1 MNIIIKNTNKYDLNF
16 FNWLIEKIKSYLLM
30 FDDFSKYKQ
39 IEEYINSNILR
50 SKKYRYLSMHDIF
63 FIAAASY
70 ECINYGSTA
79 IIQINPQIKIY
90 NTNIKVIDICKI
102 LNYGSIS
109 VKGIDIFS
117 QIANH
122 IKLNL
127 NNYYREYCRGLS

>member
-30 FDDFSKYKQ
+30 FDDFSRYKQ

-102 LNYGSIS
+102 LNYGRIS

>member
-70 ECINYGSTA
+70 ECISYGSTA
-79 IIQINPQIKIY
+79 IIQINPQAKIY

-109 VKGIDIFS
+109 VKGTDVFS

>member
-30 FDDFSKYKQ
+30 FDDFSRYKQ

-79 IIQINPQIKIY
+79 IIQINPQIKINIRTIYLHHANNLLAYSYQIVLFLPLRTLSYVAMY
-90 NTNIKVIDICKI
+90 N
-102 LNYGSIS
+102 LH
-109 VKGIDIFS
+109 FF
-117 QIANH
+117 
-122 IKLNL
+122 
-127 NNYYREYCRGLS
+127 

>member
-50 SKKYRYLSMHDIF
+50 SKKYRYLSIHDIF
-63 FIAAASY
+63 FIAATSY
-70 ECINYGSTA
+70 ECVNYGSTV
-79 IIQINPQIKIY
+79 IIQINPQVKIY

-109 VKGIDIFS
+109 VKGTNVFS

>member
-16 FNWLIEKIKSYLLM
+16 FNWLNEKIKSYLLM
-30 FDDFSKYKQ
+30 FDDFSRYKQ

>member
-30 FDDFSKYKQ
+30 FDDFSRYKQ

-70 ECINYGSTA
+70 ECINYGSTV

-109 VKGIDIFS
+109 VKGIDVFS

-122 IKLNL
+122 VKLNL

>member
-30 FDDFSKYKQ
+30 FDDFSRYKQ

-63 FIAAASY
+63 VIAAASY

>member
-16 FNWLIEKIKSYLLM
+16 CNWLIENIKSYLLM
-30 FDDFSKYKQ
+30 FDDFSRYKQ

-122 IKLNL
+122 VKLNL

>member
-109 VKGIDIFS
+109 VKGTDVFS

-122 IKLNL
+122 VKLNL

>member
-30 FDDFSKYKQ
+30 FDDFSRYKQ

-109 VKGIDIFS
+109 VKGTDVFS

-122 IKLNL
+122 VKLNL

>member
-39 IEEYINSNILR
+39 IEEYINSNILK

-109 VKGIDIFS
+109 VKGIDVFS

>member
-30 FDDFSKYKQ
+30 IDDFSRYKQ

>member
-109 VKGIDIFS
+109 VKGIDVFS

>member
-30 FDDFSKYKQ
+30 FDDFSRYKQ

-127 NNYYREYCRGLS
+127 NNYYREYCRGFS

>member
-109 VKGIDIFS
+109 VKGIDVFS

-122 IKLNL
+122 VKLNL

>member
-70 ECINYGSTA
+70 ECTNYGSTA

>member
-1 MNIIIKNTNKYDLNF
+1 MNIIIKNTNKYDSNF
-16 FNWLIEKIKSYLLM
+16 VNWLIEKIKSYLLM
-30 FDDFSKYKQ
+30 FDDFSRYKQ

-79 IIQINPQIKIY
+79 IIQINPYIKIY

>member
-30 FDDFSKYKQ
+30 FDDFSRYKQ

-79 IIQINPQIKIY
+79 IIQINPYIKIY

>member
-30 FDDFSKYKQ
+30 FDDFSRYKQ

-50 SKKYRYLSMHDIF
+50 SKKQRYLSMHDIF

>member
-30 FDDFSKYKQ
+30 FDDFSRYKQ

-63 FIAAASY
+63 FIVAASY

-109 VKGIDIFS
+109 VKGIDVFS

>member
-109 VKGIDIFS
+109 VKGTDVFS

>member
-39 IEEYINSNILR
+39 IEEYINSNILK

>member
-30 FDDFSKYKQ
+30 FDDFSRYKQ

-79 IIQINPQIKIY
+79 IIQINHQIKIY

>member
-70 ECINYGSTA
+70 ECISYGSTA

-109 VKGIDIFS
+109 VKGTDVFS

>member
-70 ECINYGSTA
+70 ECISYGSTA

>member
-16 FNWLIEKIKSYLLM
+16 FNWLIEKIKSYLLI
-30 FDDFSKYKQ
+30 FDDFNRYKQ

-79 IIQINPQIKIY
+79 IIQINPQVKIY

-109 VKGIDIFS
+109 VKGTDVFS

>member
-16 FNWLIEKIKSYLLM
+16 FYWLIEKIKSYLLM
-30 FDDFSKYKQ
+30 FDDFSRYKQ

>member
-1 MNIIIKNTNKYDLNF
+1 MNIIIKNANKYDLNF

-30 FDDFSKYKQ
+30 FDNFSKYKQ

-63 FIAAASY
+63 FIAATSY
-70 ECINYGSTA
+70 ECINYGSTV
-79 IIQINPQIKIY
+79 IIQINPQVKIY

-109 VKGIDIFS
+109 VKGTDVFN

-127 NNYYREYCRGLS
+127 NNYYIEYCKGLS

>member
-79 IIQINPQIKIY
+79 IIQINPQVKIY

-109 VKGIDIFS
+109 VKGTDVFS

-122 IKLNL
+122 VKLNL

>member
-30 FDDFSKYKQ
+30 FDDFSRYKQ

>member
-30 FDDFSKYKQ
+30 FDDFSRYKQ

-50 SKKYRYLSMHDIF
+50 SKKYRYLLMHDIF

-90 NTNIKVIDICKI
+90 NTTIKVIDICKI

-127 NNYYREYCRGLS
+127 NNYYREQCRELS

>member
-30 FDDFSKYKQ
+30 FDDFSRYKQ

-50 SKKYRYLSMHDIF
+50 SKKYRYLTMHDIF

>member
-30 FDDFSKYKQ
+30 FDDFSRYKQ

-109 VKGIDIFS
+109 VKGIDVFS

>member
-117 QIANH
+117 QIVY
-122 IKLNL
+122 I
-127 NNYYREYCRGLS
+127 Y

>member
-30 FDDFSKYKQ
+30 FDDFSRYKQ

-122 IKLNL
+122 VKLNL

>member
-1 MNIIIKNTNKYDLNF
+1 MNIIIKNANKYDLNF

-30 FDDFSKYKQ
+30 FDNFSKYKQ

-50 SKKYRYLSMHDIF
+50 SKKCRYLSMHDIF
-63 FIAAASY
+63 FIAATSY
-70 ECINYGSTA
+70 ECINYGSTV
-79 IIQINPQIKIY
+79 IIQINPQVKIY

-109 VKGIDIFS
+109 VKGTDVFN

-127 NNYYREYCRGLS
+127 NNYYREYCKGLS

>member
-70 ECINYGSTA
+70 ECISYGSTA

-109 VKGIDIFS
+109 VKGIDVFS

>member
-30 FDDFSKYKQ
+30 FDDFSRYKQ

-90 NTNIKVIDICKI
+90 NTNIKVQIF
-102 LNYGSIS
+102 
-109 VKGIDIFS
+109 VKF
-117 QIANH
+117 
-122 IKLNL
+122 
-127 NNYYREYCRGLS
+127 

>member
-30 FDDFSKYKQ
+30 FDDFSRYKQ

-109 VKGIDIFS
+109 VKGIDVFS

-122 IKLNL
+122 VKLNL

>member
-63 FIAAASY
+63 FIAATSY

-109 VKGIDIFS
+109 VKGIDVFS

-122 IKLNL
+122 VKLNL